1 MSRRKHTPLCHQ
13 QHSPF
18 LACSI
23 LEPREHESGIIFVEH
38 AQLVVR
44 KLFQTRAS
52 SPAQSLDTAGSVMT
66 IGLSAINGILYL
78 KKKQFDERKPD

>member
-23 LEPREHESGIIFVEH
+23 LEPREHESGV
-38 AQLVVR
+38 LYLLSMR
-44 KLFQTRAS
+44 CLLLGS
-52 SPAQSLDTAGSVMT
+52 SPAQSLGTAGSVMT